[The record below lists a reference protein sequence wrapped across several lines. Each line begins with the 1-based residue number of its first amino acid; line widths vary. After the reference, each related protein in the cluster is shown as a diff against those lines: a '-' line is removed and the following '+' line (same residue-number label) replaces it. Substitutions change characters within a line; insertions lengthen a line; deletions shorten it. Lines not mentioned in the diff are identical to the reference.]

1 MPPSERRSRERFAY
15 SPDLGPLLML
25 NDRAYEIIDLGER
38 GLRARCGDPEQ
49 WLLGSVVTGT
59 VWLQRDFRVQ
69 VEGTVVRA
77 GAGELVLRLSGEGI
91 PARALL
97 GELRYARDA
106 AHRSTS
112 D

>member
-91 PARALL
+91 PPRALL

-106 AHRSTS
+106 AHRTTAE
-112 D
+112 